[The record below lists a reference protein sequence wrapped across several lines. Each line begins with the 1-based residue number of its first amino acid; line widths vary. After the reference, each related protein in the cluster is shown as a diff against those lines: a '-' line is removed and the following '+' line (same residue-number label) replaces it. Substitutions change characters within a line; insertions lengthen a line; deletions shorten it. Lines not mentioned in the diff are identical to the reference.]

1 VKRCWRDRGECRSAS
16 AYQGGLADS
25 AAAIR
30 RENLM
35 DMLRGRVWKYGS
47 NINTDV
53 IIPGRYCHITDPEEL
68 AKYCMADLDPEF
80 VNKVQRGDVIVAGAN
95 FGCGSSREVAPL
107 SIKAS
112 GTAAVVAPSFARIF
126 YRNAINMG
134 FPIFESA
141 EAFDQIDEG
150 DEVEIDP
157 SKGKIR
163 DLTKGTEYQAAAFP
177 DFLQAIMARGGLRGY
192 AEERLAEESAP
203 TS

>member
-1 VKRCWRDRGECRSAS
+1 MET
-16 AYQGGLADS
+16 
-25 AAAIR
+25 
-30 RENLM
+30 
-35 DMLRGRVWKYGS
+35 LRGRVWKYGP

-53 IIPGRYCHITDPEEL
+53 IIPGRYCHITDPTEL

-80 VNKVQRGDVIVAGAN
+80 VNKVRPGDIVVAGGN

-126 YRNAINMG
+126 YRNAINIG

-141 EAFDQIDEG
+141 DAYEGIDEG

-157 SKGKIR
+157 ASGIIR
-163 DLTKGTEYQAAAFP
+163 NLTKGTEFQASRFP
-177 DFLQAIMARGGLRGY
+177 EFLQSIMARGGLRGY
-192 AEERLAEESAP
+192 AEERLAAGTP
-203 TS
+203 AAR